1 MKATLLA
8 LALLAAAGP
17 AVAKEFTLLIHE
29 SPEAL
34 ALRERGDA
42 DGQAYWAAFAA
53 YGADLAKAGVL
64 RGGMPLTPVAG
75 TAVDGR
81 PLGGFFIIDVKDQAE
96 ADAWARRAPSRGGR
110 AIAVPAATSPMM
122 AATSSTA
129 PSTP

>member
-1 MKATLLA
+1 MKAILIA

-17 AVAKEFTLLIHE
+17 AAAKEFTVLIHE
-29 SPEAL
+29 SPQAL
-34 ALRERGDA
+34 ALRDRGDA
-42 DGQAYWAAFAA
+42 EGQAYWAEFAA

-64 RGGMPLTPVAG
+64 RGGMPLQPLAT

-96 ADAWARRAPSRGGR
+96 ADAWARRAPSGGGR
-110 AIAVPAATSPMM
+110 AIAVPAAASPMM
-122 AATSSTA
+122 ASSPSTA